1 MLIGKMMESKKEKGK
16 YKERCGDEAIIWVKI
31 IPGHNFSK
39 YVKGR
44 TNFNNTI
51 GKKVNSPSET

>member
-1 MLIGKMMESKKEKGK
+1 MESKKEKGE